1 MADSSSTYSDITA
14 GLDALAAMTAAESV
28 TPVLESALMRMIAAY
43 FEGITTGHAGRL
55 DILNARS
62 QVTAPADV
70 AGHCP
75 TLDADGLLRREQL
88 PAIPR
93 QLLPSD
99 TVFAPAMPEQ
109 MVAWFWNIMAYD
121 GQKSEAFL
129 FCDDLEFPGNLK
141 VLNNGYYP
149 DLHPSRPFFLHGAF
163 YSVQQATEI
172 LLDRWVLGSGGIMQR
187 AHANIPQEV
196 KSSDSRITMAYTAT
210 NNWNPYTIALG
221 LRGVRSEV
229 EPTSIYRAFHG
240 AGELRAVI
248 GTISLE
254 RITSQFEASNAFI
267 NCPNLRF
274 FLLRRIPDCIT
285 EIDLSG
291 CSPKIAEPMR
301 FDDADRHMSAVVF
314 NPVKYLL
321 ENIDDPDRD
330 FYRDPDAPLLIKFP
344 AGVTAH
350 IMATPEL
357 MNAYRAARESHPGLR
372 VDGMLV

>member
-1 MADSSSTYSDITA
+1 MADSSPTYSDITA

-28 TPVLESALMRMIAAY
+28 TPVLESALMRQIAGY
-43 FEGITTGHAGRL
+43 FEEITSGHTGRL
-55 DILNARS
+55 DVLNQRS
-62 QVTAPADV
+62 LVTAPTDR

-75 TLDADGLLRREQL
+75 TLDADGLLRQSQL

-109 MVAWFWNIMAYD
+109 MVAWFWNIMADD
-121 GQKSEAFL
+121 GYKSQAFL
-129 FCDDLEFPGNLK
+129 FCDDLEFPGQN
-141 VLNNGYYP
+141 VLPNGYYP

-163 YSVQQATEI
+163 YSVQQAAEI

-187 AHANIPQEV
+187 AHANIPQDV

-210 NNWNPYTIALG
+210 NNWNPYTIAIG
-221 LRGVRSEV
+221 VRGVRSEV

-240 AGELRAVI
+240 AGALRAVI
-248 GTISLE
+248 GTISLK
-254 RITSQFEASNAFI
+254 RVTSQFEASSAFL
-267 NCPNLRF
+267 NCPELRF
-274 FLLRRIPDCIT
+274 VLLRRIADCIT
-285 EIDLSG
+285 ELDLSG
-291 CSPKIAEPMR
+291 CSPLIAETMR
-301 FDDADRHMSAVVF
+301 FDDADRQMSAVSF
-314 NPVKYLL
+314 NPVRYLL
-321 ENIDDPDRD
+321 ENIDDPDRG

-344 AGVTAH
+344 DGVATR
-350 IMATPEL
+350 IMDTPEL